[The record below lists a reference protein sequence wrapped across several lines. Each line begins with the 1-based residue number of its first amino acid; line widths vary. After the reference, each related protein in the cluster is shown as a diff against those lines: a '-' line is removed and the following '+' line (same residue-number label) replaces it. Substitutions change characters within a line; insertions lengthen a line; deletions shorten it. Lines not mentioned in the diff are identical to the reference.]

1 MAKWGRKSWGFRL
14 FGGNRLQLGSGRS
27 FRKVKTV
34 SWGSRSSAGPSS
46 PSPKK
51 WGSGLNAKGLNWG
64 SRSSSSSGIR
74 KWGISRLAMS
84 LGSRPRSAASSGV
97 WKSRPRGN
105 NSAGTT
111 GAWGTRPTK
120 PRIRRRTILLIVL
133 VIMMLFSVQSF
144 IYVERNLRPPLMNVA
159 KIRVKQLATQAINKA
174 ITEQVSRQ
182 TESDKLID
190 WKMNSNG
197 KISGFMLNYA
207 EHMRITSQTINTVQ
221 STLDEMKSIPEHIPI
236 GLALNSAIISSFGP
250 KVPVKFEPVGAAKVG
265 LSTREKD
272 AGINMILVEVYI
284 RIIAEVAI
292 IIPFDTEPEIIET
305 DIPISYLLV
314 VGDVPMYYYDN
325 TGKPVGESAAQAP
338 NISVPLNPGD
348 GNGISSQPEQDKA
361 ASANAG
367 SSNEA
372 NIEDADES
380 KTHKGSGA
388 TGNNSGG
395 STD

>member
-14 FGGNRLQLGSGRS
+14 FGGNRLQLGTGRS

-34 SWGSRSSAGPSS
+34 SWGSRSGVGSSS

-51 WGSGLNAKGLNWG
+51 WGNAKGLNLG
-64 SRSSSSSGIR
+64 SRSSSSTGIR
-74 KWGISRLAMS
+74 KWGIRRPAMS
-84 LGSRPRSAASSGV
+84 LGSRPKSSTSSGV
-97 WKSRPRGN
+97 WQSRPRGN
-105 NSAGTT
+105 NSGGTT

-120 PRIRRRTILLIVL
+120 PRIRRRTIIFIVL
-133 VIMMLFSVQSF
+133 IIMMLFSIQSF
-144 IYVERNLRPPLMNVA
+144 IYVEQNLRPPLMNVA

-348 GNGISSQPEQDKA
+348 GNGISSQPEQDKD
-361 ASANAG
+361 ASANTG

-372 NIEDADES
+372 NIEDANES
-380 KTHKGSGA
+380 QTHKS

-395 STD
+395 SVNK